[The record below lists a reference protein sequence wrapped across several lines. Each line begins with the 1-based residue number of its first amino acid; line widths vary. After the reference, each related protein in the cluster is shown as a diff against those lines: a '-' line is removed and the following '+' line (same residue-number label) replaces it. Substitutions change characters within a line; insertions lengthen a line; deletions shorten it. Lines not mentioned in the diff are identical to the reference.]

1 MPDPYSQGAEVRRRV
16 GVGVTAATSS
26 RRTAGDNAEAK
37 IREDAAIMTR
47 VYQVIDFLVKS
58 QRPCSAD
65 EIRMHI
71 SDFYDDGP
79 EFQHLTSNAKVTY
92 SAKDNTFAYRPEYD
106 IRTPEELVEYLK
118 RLPDRGGLEVK
129 RLSDSYLA
137 DRLPKVIADL
147 RAQKLVLATTDKD
160 GRARYIFYNHW
171 PLEDQ
176 VDEELK
182 LSWARLIVPDEVDL
196 ATEMKKAGL
205 QPTQVDELT
214 AKKADDK
221 KPKKAQRKTKITN
234 THLVDIDLTK
244 DFTPEDA

>member
-1 MPDPYSQGAEVRRRV
+1 
-16 GVGVTAATSS
+16 
-26 RRTAGDNAEAK
+26 
-37 IREDAAIMTR
+37 MTR

-65 EIRMHI
+65 EIRLHI

-79 EFQHLTSNAKVTY
+79 VFQHLTSNSKVIY
-92 SAKDNTFAYRPEYD
+92 SAQDNTFAYRPEFD

-118 RLPDRGGLEVK
+118 RLPDRGGLEMK
-129 RLSDSYLA
+129 KLTDSYLA

-147 RAQKLVLATTDKD
+147 RAQKLILATTDKD
-160 GRARYIFYNHW
+160 GRPRYIFYNHC
-171 PLEDQ
+171 PMEDQ

-182 LSWARLIVPDEVDL
+182 TSWARLAMPDESDL

-205 QPTQVDELT
+205 KLT
-214 AKKADDK
+214 KVEEPAVKEKADDK

-234 THLVDIDLTK
+234 THLADIDLTK
-244 DFTPEDA
+244 DYSPGDK

>member
-1 MPDPYSQGAEVRRRV
+1 MPDPYSQGADMRRRV
-16 GVGVTAATSS
+16 GTGVTAATSS
-26 RRTAGDNAEAK
+26 RRTVGEEAEVK
-37 IREDAAIMTR
+37 IRQEAAIMTR

-58 QRPCSAD
+58 QRACTAD
-65 EIRMHI
+65 EIRLHI

-79 EFQHLTSNAKVTY
+79 EFQHLTSNAKVIY

-129 RLSDSYLA
+129 KLSDSYLS
-137 DRLPKVIADL
+137 DKLPKVIADL

-160 GRARYIFYNHW
+160 GRPRYIFYNHW

-182 LSWARLIVPDEVDL
+182 QSWARLVVPDESDL
-196 ATEMKKAGL
+196 SVEMKKAGL
-205 QPTQVDELT
+205 KPTQVEELAT
-214 AKKADDK
+214 KGKADDK

-234 THLVDIDLTK
+234 THL
-244 DFTPEDA
+244 